1 MERLV
6 EEKVDAFWK
15 GLENVALK
23 RGEVRQALFPHGIDL
38 NGPRFRSHF
47 RKKIKERRGLGSLHM
62 RFVIHLLGF
71 MYCSGLILFLNT
83 GGCCMGTVVSVTPG
97 LRPYLVADNF
107 YQDYQCRNTSTK
119 VRTRYSTPLTPRIQ
133 ARLDLR

>member
-38 NGPRFRSHF
+38 NGPRFQSHF
-47 RKKIKERRGLGSLHM
+47 RKKIKERRGSGSLHM
-62 RFVIHLLGF
+62 RFVVHLLGF
-71 MYCSGLILFLNT
+71 MYCRSGLILFLNT
-83 GGCCMGTVVSVTPG
+83 GRSCMGTVVSVTPASDHT
-97 LRPYLVADNF
+97 L
-107 YQDYQCRNTSTK
+107 S
-119 VRTRYSTPLTPRIQ
+119 LTTFARIINAEIRQ
-133 ARLDLR
+133 PKSEQGTAHL